1 MAARWT
7 WFFGIIALLAV
18 INFVDR
24 AWNKR
29 PPDIVATKRRVLVDE
44 VAGLPGN
51 PRVFFDVD
59 IDGKRV
65 GRIEMEL
72 FASLCPKT
80 CENFRCLCT
89 GERGVGL
96 SDVPLWFKGNVF
108 HRVLPDF
115 MCQAGDL
122 THLNGTGGES
132 IYGQF
137 FDDEYDDGYVS
148 HDRSM
153 LMSMANLGPEKP
165 NTNSSQFFFTVFQ
178 AKHLDGKHVCF
189 GRVTK
194 GGGVVKRVEFCGTPV
209 SGKPQKTIV
218 IADCGELRY

>member
-96 SDVPLWFKGNVF
+96 SDVPLWFKGDVF

>member
-1 MAARWT
+1 M
-7 WFFGIIALLAV
+7 
-18 INFVDR
+18 
-24 AWNKR
+24 
-29 PPDIVATKRRVLVDE
+29 LVDE

-51 PRVFFDVD
+51 PKVFFDVD

-153 LMSMANLGPEKP
+153 LMSATPASFFCEASAP
-165 NTNSSQFFFTVFQ
+165 NT
-178 AKHLDGKHVCF
+178 
-189 GRVTK
+189 
-194 GGGVVKRVEFCGTPV
+194 P
-209 SGKPQKTIV
+209 P
-218 IADCGELRY
+218 

>member
-1 MAARWT
+1 MGRARGNQRRWT

-51 PRVFFDVD
+51 PTVFFDVD

-153 LMSMANLGPEKP
+153 LMSAMPASFFCEASAP
-165 NTNSSQFFFTVFQ
+165 NTPS
-178 AKHLDGKHVCF
+178 
-189 GRVTK
+189 
-194 GGGVVKRVEFCGTPV
+194 
-209 SGKPQKTIV
+209 
-218 IADCGELRY
+218 

>member
-1 MAARWT
+1 MAA
-7 WFFGIIALLAV
+7 
-18 INFVDR
+18 
-24 AWNKR
+24 
-29 PPDIVATKRRVLVDE
+29 
-44 VAGLPGN
+44 
-51 PRVFFDVD
+51 RVFFDVD

-89 GERGVGL
+89 GERG
-96 SDVPLWFKGNVF
+96 
-108 HRVLPDF
+108 
-115 MCQAGDL
+115 AGDL

-153 LMSMANLGPEKP
+153 LMSAMPASFFARPRPPIRLHRSMANLGPEKP

-178 AKHLDGKHVCF
+178 AKHLDGHVCF

-194 GGGVVKRVEFCGTPV
+194 GAA
-209 SGKPQKTIV
+209 S
-218 IADCGELRY
+218 

>member
-1 MAARWT
+1 MAA
-7 WFFGIIALLAV
+7 
-18 INFVDR
+18 
-24 AWNKR
+24 
-29 PPDIVATKRRVLVDE
+29 RVLVDE

>member
-1 MAARWT
+1 M
-7 WFFGIIALLAV
+7 
-18 INFVDR
+18 
-24 AWNKR
+24 
-29 PPDIVATKRRVLVDE
+29 LVDE

-108 HRVLPDF
+108 HRVAWP
-115 MCQAGDL
+115 G
-122 THLNGTGGES
+122 
-132 IYGQF
+132 
-137 FDDEYDDGYVS
+137 
-148 HDRSM
+148 
-153 LMSMANLGPEKP
+153 
-165 NTNSSQFFFTVFQ
+165 SSSRTAQP
-178 AKHLDGKHVCF
+178 
-189 GRVTK
+189 
-194 GGGVVKRVEFCGTPV
+194 GGV
-209 SGKPQKTIV
+209 
-218 IADCGELRY
+218 LREGVYTCF

>member
-1 MAARWT
+1 M
-7 WFFGIIALLAV
+7 
-18 INFVDR
+18 
-24 AWNKR
+24 
-29 PPDIVATKRRVLVDE
+29 LVDE

-153 LMSMANLGPEKP
+153 LMSASPASFFFARPRPPMRLHRAMANLGPEKP

-194 GGGVVKRVEFCGTPV
+194 GGGVVKRVDFCGTPV